1 MLICP
6 ENLSHLKT
14 FFLTVVSVLLIQIQA
29 LAGTITVTSPNGGES
44 WNSCTPKN
52 ITWNATSTSGYYN
65 IDYSLDN
72 GATWVGIATSYQTN
86 AGSFTWNLPNVSS
99 VNCLVRVTD
108 AQSTSTSDVSNSVF
122 VINGAL
128 IVLSPNG
135 GENFI
140 TGTTQNIIYSYLS
153 GVVTNIKIEYTHD
166 SGLNWNTIISSTL
179 ANGSYAW
186 VIPNTPSSSV
196 KVKLTDLADPSCKM
210 DTSNTAFTITSNL
223 TVLTPNGG
231 ESLQAV
237 VGSQGTTVIMNN
249 APERLNTASFYD
261 DGGLG
266 SNYSN
271 NSFTKTIRP
280 DFPTNKLK
288 VTFQSYALETGDQLF
303 VYDGLTTS
311 APLLT
316 TISSSS
322 NTIVSFQATNSSGAL
337 TFRYLS
343 DGDNQ
348 QSSGWDA
355 FLTSVG
361 TSTYNITW
369 NIVGTSK
376 FFDIDYSIDNGAN
389 WTRVI
394 SNYYSLTGTFP
405 WQVPNTPSTQAR
417 VRVRDA
423 KNNSINDISNSSFTI
438 VQATPFFLLTSPN
451 GSENLYPS
459 TFYDITWSSAFAG
472 QNVALEYSTNNGS
485 SWNNIIPSTPN
496 ITESYSWLVPNTP
509 STQCLVRVKDAANA
523 SASDV
528 SNAVFTIRPHITV
541 TAPNGGESG
550 ARCSAFNI
558 TWAAGGTSG
567 SYKLDYST
575 DGGTTWVQIAT
586 NVSNACTGNSCTYGW
601 TLPNVL
607 TTQLKVRVS
616 DVADA
621 TKTDASDG
629 NMSVT
634 LPPSP
639 VTLLSPNGGQSWVTG
654 TTQNITYTYGSGTTQ
669 VSLEYSVDNGQSWS
683 TIANNVTA
691 NGSYAWVVP
700 NTPSVNALVKVTGNQ
715 FNGCDYDISNAVF
728 TIASSVVVTAP
739 NGGESWQAM
748 VGAQGTSINMS
759 NATVV
764 LNTSNYYDNG
774 GASNNF
780 TATNY
785 TQTLVPDNPL
795 NKLRIYIDSWG
806 VSCNRLLIYDGP
818 TTSSPLVGDLSG
830 NGTNWSYQS
839 THSSGTLTIRM
850 LINNGGCIDFG
861 WRGYITSVGTT
872 TRNITW
878 NIVGTSKRF
887 DLDYS
892 TDGGT
897 AWTRIVSDLPNTTGV
912 YGWQVPNTPSTQ
924 ARVRVRD
931 AGNNAIVD
939 SSNANFTITAASP
952 VIIVNYPNGGER
964 LYSGQSKDI
973 EWRASTFNVD
983 FVKIE
988 YSLDNGITWGLVTA
1002 SASNSGIFFWVIPEV
1017 NTPKPNCRIRIS
1029 KVSEPQ
1035 FFDLSDA
1042 VFEIRPWIY
1051 LTSPNGN
1058 SSLFQSCTQSS
1069 VTWSGNIATSCKIEL
1084 SIDSG
1089 ATWTTLNSNFSV
1101 SSFDNNYSW
1110 LIPNTP
1116 STRCL
1121 VKVTD
1126 NANPAKYDVSDSVFT
1141 IRPSIVLNYPAYG
1154 GILQA
1159 GSTVQINW
1167 TSYLTSAY
1175 FNLDYSIDN
1184 GQNWINIGT
1193 NLFVPTYTYNWVV
1206 PNVSSNA
1213 VKVRVTDF
1221 TSSCKTTQSA
1231 NPFTISASAATV
1243 NLTSPNSGTFN
1254 SCSTLN
1260 LTWTATGVSN
1270 VNLQFSSNGGLTWSM
1285 IASNI
1290 AASLGT
1296 YAWTVPNISTTQ
1308 GLIRVVDALNP
1319 SNLDISN
1326 NVFTIT
1332 QTLVAAITSSGSPT
1346 FCAGQTITLTSS
1358 ATSGN
1363 VWSNGATTNSI
1374 VVSASGDYYVTV
1386 TQGNCVARSST
1397 ISVVVNPLPA
1407 SPVISANGPLTT
1419 CAGTNLVLQ
1428 SNQATGN
1435 TWSPGGQTT
1444 QAITVSTSGTYLVNY
1459 TNSNGCTSVSNAVI
1473 VNIIGTSTPPSVTS
1487 NSPVYIGG
1495 QLNLAASNI
1504 QGASYSW
1511 TGPNGFT
1518 SSLQNPTIS
1527 NVQLNMTGTYS
1538 VIATVQGCQTAAQS
1552 VSVNVLNSTA
1562 ATLQGYFRHPL
1573 GDSIPFVNA
1582 RLSGS
1587 TQHDTIST
1595 IRGKYES
1602 RGFAGGSYVLTPAK
1616 NNDINKSNGVTTLD
1630 IIGIQKH
1637 LLNRDTLNSPYKII
1651 AADVNSSNSVTTLD
1665 IVYVRRLILG
1675 IDTTFPGNKLWSFV
1689 PSDYTFPNPINPFP
1703 YPSTRSYTSL
1713 TTSTNQNFVGVKLGD
1728 ITWDWNPSQLKG
1740 GSVDSVILYTEFVK
1754 ESATDTFKLPIR
1766 VLNFSGIT
1774 GIQFGLKWDPRL
1786 FELSLISKNTLPL
1799 SFNLS
1804 YKSSGYATFIWNH
1817 PSNAGVNLIDSTLI
1831 FELTFIKKTNSASSP
1846 RLELFN
1852 EKIPAEAYDAD
1863 TNPFGV
1869 VYREFKKQLPQLVS
1883 VIGESIAVFP
1893 NPTSGLLVIR
1903 TDLTSLQQAV
1913 ITIQS
1918 SLGNKLYSFVNTFN
1932 KGVDRVQLD
1941 LSARIPGLK
1950 SGIYFVT
1957 VSLGGKLRT
1966 FKIVYSQE

>member
-1 MLICP
+1 
-6 ENLSHLKT
+6 
-14 FFLTVVSVLLIQIQA
+14 
-29 LAGTITVTSPNGGES
+29 
-44 WNSCTPKN
+44 
-52 ITWNATSTSGYYN
+52 
-65 IDYSLDN
+65 
-72 GATWVGIATSYQTN
+72 
-86 AGSFTWNLPNVSS
+86 
-99 VNCLVRVTD
+99 
-108 AQSTSTSDVSNSVF
+108 
-122 VINGAL
+122 
-128 IVLSPNG
+128 
-135 GENFI
+135 
-140 TGTTQNIIYSYLS
+140 
-153 GVVTNIKIEYTHD
+153 
-166 SGLNWNTIISSTL
+166 
-179 ANGSYAW
+179 
-186 VIPNTPSSSV
+186 
-196 KVKLTDLADPSCKM
+196 
-210 DTSNTAFTITSNL
+210 
-223 TVLTPNGG
+223 
-231 ESLQAV
+231 
-237 VGSQGTTVIMNN
+237 
-249 APERLNTASFYD
+249 
-261 DGGLG
+261 
-266 SNYSN
+266 
-271 NSFTKTIRP
+271 
-280 DFPTNKLK
+280 
-288 VTFQSYALETGDQLF
+288 
-303 VYDGLTTS
+303 
-311 APLLT
+311 
-316 TISSSS
+316 
-322 NTIVSFQATNSSGAL
+322 
-337 TFRYLS
+337 
-343 DGDNQ
+343 
-348 QSSGWDA
+348 
-355 FLTSVG
+355 
-361 TSTYNITW
+361 
-369 NIVGTSK
+369 
-376 FFDIDYSIDNGAN
+376 
-389 WTRVI
+389 
-394 SNYYSLTGTFP
+394 
-405 WQVPNTPSTQAR
+405 
-417 VRVRDA
+417 
-423 KNNSINDISNSSFTI
+423 
-438 VQATPFFLLTSPN
+438 
-451 GSENLYPS
+451 
-459 TFYDITWSSAFAG
+459 
-472 QNVALEYSTNNGS
+472 
-485 SWNNIIPSTPN
+485 
-496 ITESYSWLVPNTP
+496 
-509 STQCLVRVKDAANA
+509 
-523 SASDV
+523 
-528 SNAVFTIRPHITV
+528 
-541 TAPNGGESG
+541 
-550 ARCSAFNI
+550 
-558 TWAAGGTSG
+558 
-567 SYKLDYST
+567 
-575 DGGTTWVQIAT
+575 
-586 NVSNACTGNSCTYGW
+586 
-601 TLPNVL
+601 
-607 TTQLKVRVS
+607 
-616 DVADA
+616 
-621 TKTDASDG
+621 
-629 NMSVT
+629 
-634 LPPSP
+634 
-639 VTLLSPNGGQSWVTG
+639 
-654 TTQNITYTYGSGTTQ
+654 
-669 VSLEYSVDNGQSWS
+669 
-683 TIANNVTA
+683 
-691 NGSYAWVVP
+691 
-700 NTPSVNALVKVTGNQ
+700 
-715 FNGCDYDISNAVF
+715 
-728 TIASSVVVTAP
+728 
-739 NGGESWQAM
+739 
-748 VGAQGTSINMS
+748 
-759 NATVV
+759 
-764 LNTSNYYDNG
+764 
-774 GASNNF
+774 
-780 TATNY
+780 
-785 TQTLVPDNPL
+785 
-795 NKLRIYIDSWG
+795 
-806 VSCNRLLIYDGP
+806 
-818 TTSSPLVGDLSG
+818 
-830 NGTNWSYQS
+830 
-839 THSSGTLTIRM
+839 
-850 LINNGGCIDFG
+850 
-861 WRGYITSVGTT
+861 
-872 TRNITW
+872 
-878 NIVGTSKRF
+878 
-887 DLDYS
+887 
-892 TDGGT
+892 
-897 AWTRIVSDLPNTTGV
+897 
-912 YGWQVPNTPSTQ
+912 VPNTPSTQ

-939 SSNANFTITAASP
+939 ASDANFTITAASP
-952 VIIVNYPNGGER
+952 VIIVSYPNGGER
-964 LYSGQSKDI
+964 LYSGQSKNI

-1002 SASNSGIFFWVIPEV
+1002 SASNSGIYSWVIPEV
-1017 NTPKPNCRIRIS
+1017 NIPKPNCRIRVS

-1035 FFDLSDA
+1035 FFDVSDA
-1042 VFEIRPWIY
+1042 VFEIHPWIY

-1089 ATWTTLNSNFSV
+1089 ATWVTLNSNFSV
-1101 SSFDNNYSW
+1101 SSFNNNYSW

-1126 NANPAKYDVSDSVFT
+1126 NANPTKYDISDSVFT

-1167 TSYLTSAY
+1167 TSYLTSTY

-1184 GQNWINIGT
+1184 GQNWVSIGVNQ
-1193 NLFVPTYTYNWVV
+1193 NLPTYTYNWVV

-1270 VNLQFSSNGGLTWSM
+1270 VNLQFSSNGGQTWSM

-1296 YAWTVPNISTTQ
+1296 YAWIVPNISTTQ

-1332 QTLVAAITSSGSPT
+1332 QTLVATITSSGSPT

-1358 ATSGN
+1358 ASSGN

-1374 VVSASGDYYVTV
+1374 VVNASGDYYVTV
-1386 TQGNCVARSST
+1386 TQGNCVARSTT
-1397 ISVVVNPLPA
+1397 IPVVVNPLPA
-1407 SPVISANGPLTT
+1407 SPIISANGPLTT

-1444 QAITVSTSGTYLVNY
+1444 QAITVSSSGTYLVNY

-1473 VNIIGTSTPPSVTS
+1473 VNIIGASTPPSVTS

-1527 NVQLNMTGTYS
+1527 NVQLNMAGVYS

-1562 ATLQGYFRHPL
+1562 ANLQGYFRHPL
-1573 GDSIPFVNA
+1573 GDSIPYVNV

-1665 IVYVRRLILG
+1665 IIYVRRLILG

-1728 ITWDWNPSQLKG
+1728 VTWDWNPSQLKG
-1740 GSVDSVILYTEFVK
+1740 GNLDSVVLYTDFIK
-1754 ESATDTFKLPIR
+1754 ESTTDTFKLPIK
-1766 VLNFSGIT
+1766 VLNFNGIT

-1786 FELSLISKNTLPL
+1786 FDLSLISKNTLPL

-1804 YKSSGYATFIWNH
+1804 NKSSGYATFIWNH
-1817 PSNAGVNLIDSTLI
+1817 PSNAGVNLNDSTLI
-1831 FELTFIKKTNSASSP
+1831 FELTFIKKTNDSSIP
-1846 RLELFN
+1846 RLELYN

-1869 VYREFKKQLPQLVS
+1869 VYREFKKQLPQLGSVVS
-1883 VIGESIAVFP
+1883 ESIAVFP

-1918 SLGNKLYSFVNTFN
+1918 SLGNKLYTFVNTFN
-1932 KGVDRVQLD
+1932 KGIDRVQLD
-1941 LSARIPGLK
+1941 LNARIPGLK

-1957 VSLGGKLRT
+1957 VSLGGKLHA